1 MKMKILLTTMLL
13 LSSVAQAAPFA
24 SGNAETGKK
33 LFEQSH
39 CNHCH
44 VQMVGGDGSE
54 VFTRPE
60 HKVRSASQLIKQIN
74 ICGGNAGVNLSAQDE
89 QNLGAYLNQRYYKLP

>member
-1 MKMKILLTTMLL
+1 MRLLFLL
-13 LSSVAQAAPFA
+13 LLMINAVNAAPFA
-24 SGNAETGKK
+24 EGNAETGKK

-39 CNHCH
+39 CNRCH
-44 VQMVGGDGSE
+44 IQMMGGDGSE
-54 VFTRPE
+54 IFTRPD
-60 HKVRSASQLIKQIN
+60 HKVRSSSQLVKQIN

>member
-1 MKMKILLTTMLL
+1 MKKLLILLL
-13 LSSVAQAAPFA
+13 LSSTAQAAPFA
-24 SGNAETGKK
+24 TGNAETGKK

-39 CNHCH
+39 CNRCH

-54 VFTRPE
+54 IFTRAD
-60 HKVRSASQLIKQIN
+60 HKVRSASMLIKQIN
-74 ICGGNAGVNLSAQDE
+74 FCAGNAGVNLSAQDE